1 MTVCVGERF
10 ASVASYLAS
19 PHPECMSESYWSV
32 FSPFIWLNNSFPR
45 SKTNISPLSLTFA
58 VLQDSPFGN
67 WDGFYKGEKLCQIP
81 SPLYGQLVHI
91 NKVSPG
97 TPVETRRV
105 SLHRCMQLHYMQNII
120 ITNQNPSFSF

>member
-1 MTVCVGERF
+1 MTVCMGERF

-32 FSPFIWLNNSFPR
+32 FYPFIWLNNLVPH
-45 SKTNISPLSLTFA
+45 SKTNISPLSLAVA

-81 SPLYGQLVHI
+81 SPQYGVLVHI

-97 TPVETRRV
+97 TAVETCRV
-105 SLHRCMQLHYMQNII
+105 SMQHCKRLNYMQNTI